1 MTTIQEVRETDRPID
16 EVFAYIAD
24 FASTAE
30 YDPGVASARQV
41 SDGPVGRGTCYA
53 VDAVFLG
60 RTLPMEYRIVVFEP
74 PHRVVLEGVGSTS
87 TARDDIRFERVGH
100 RTRITWTLD
109 LQLDGPRFVSAL
121 LGPFL
126 RRLGRKAL
134 DGLEQRLR
142 SPKPLRRKQPPT
154 EGPWF

>member
-1 MTTIQEVRETDRPID
+1 MTTIREVRHTDRPID
-16 EVFAYIAD
+16 EVFAYVAD

-30 YDPGVASARQV
+30 WDPGVASARRFG
-41 SDGPVGRGTCYA
+41 DGPVGRGARYA

-60 RTLPMEYRIVVFEP
+60 RTLPMEYRIVDFEP

-87 TARDDIRFERVGH
+87 TARDDIRFETVAD

-109 LQLDGPRFVSAL
+109 LQLRGSSRLATPL
-121 LGPFL
+121 LRPFL

-134 DGLEQRLR
+134 DGLEQRLC
-142 SPKPLRRKQPPT
+142 SPEPLEIRPT
-154 EGPWF
+154 HPWAS